1 MAIASVYPCS
11 LSSGT
16 GRTWLHRVSEGG
28 IVRGLTS
35 MGGCAWNPERIF
47 PLYLSSVAGYTEMGE
62 GVSPDFIPEAFTL
75 IIKSALLAP
84 IPSQTGLSLTRT
96 NCWLLNMCQ
105 TSVCC
110 IKTGVGQSWCWSNR
124 QKLGSV
130 ELRQLVSSHSDFCSF
145 KIQAYKEAVNTH
157 LATLDKQNSPNE
169 TWYRIQDILRSA
181 AHTTAFFG
189 EPRKLKKPITKEEVR
204 KSINKLNNN
213 RAPGKDGI
221 QGELLKYGPETIDSY
236 IANIINE
243 SFEKHEI
250 LDINAGEIIPLPKPG
265 KPKGPPKNL
274 RPITLLN
281 TIRKTLSTIVLER
294 IRPHV
299 EKYISHSQS
308 GFRPNRST
316 ADVAWTH
323 KWLAAK
329 TLQEKINITITG
341 IDMSAA
347 FDTIDRA
354 TLLNILETII
364 EEDELRL
371 VRFLLSNTCL
381 NIRIGGTKEEKKFT
395 SNIGTPQGDSLSPI
409 LFVVYLENALKE
421 VRPIL
426 PESEKTLP
434 NEIAYADDVDFIA
447 RERIDVA
454 QIQRVL
460 KRYNLEVNVDK
471 TEYTILDR
479 NEKSWKNTKKVGTL
493 IGDTEDVQR
502 RKQLSTAALA
512 KLQNVWVRGDK
523 LKKKAKLKLY
533 RALVKSVLTYNCST
547 WALTQAEE
555 KKLDAFHRKQL
566 KRVVGIRYPVKITNK
581 ALYKQCNERPLSL
594 YVLENRWR
602 LFGHILRRDREIPAN
617 KAMEGFFIPQGDKY
631 RGRPITTLPVVLN
644 NDLSR
649 LESNTYGL
657 KTFKDIENLK
667 KIAEQRDQWRILCTG
682 IQKAAEALQ
691 TDDYDAERR

>member
-1 MAIASVYPCS
+1 MKNYN
-11 LSSGT
+11 
-16 GRTWLHRVSEGG
+16 
-28 IVRGLTS
+28 IVT
-35 MGGCAWNPERIF
+35 IF
-47 PLYLSSVAGYTEMGE
+47 LESK
-62 GVSPDFIPEAFTL
+62 F
-75 IIKSALLAP
+75 
-84 IPSQTGLSLTRT
+84 
-96 NCWLLNMCQ
+96 
-105 TSVCC
+105 
-110 IKTGVGQSWCWSNR
+110 
-124 QKLGSV
+124 
-130 ELRQLVSSHSDFCSF
+130 
-145 KIQAYKEAVNTH
+145 
-157 LATLDKQNSPNE
+157 QNSGKPFIE
-169 TWYRIQDILRSA
+169 
-181 AHTTAFFG
+181 AFFG

-294 IRPHV
+294 IRPYV

-341 IDMSAA
+341 I
-347 FDTIDRA
+347 
-354 TLLNILETII
+354 
-364 EEDELRL
+364 
-371 VRFLLSNTCL
+371 
-381 NIRIGGTKEEKKFT
+381 EEKKFT

-421 VRPIL
+421 VRPLL
-426 PESEKTLP
+426 PQPVIESEKTLP

-447 RERIDVA
+447 RERVDVT

-479 NEKSWKNTKKVGTL
+479 NENSWKNTKK
-493 IGDTEDVQR
+493 
-502 RKQLSTAALA
+502 
-512 KLQNVWVRGDK
+512 
-523 LKKKAKLKLY
+523 
-533 RALVKSVLTYNCST
+533 KS
-547 WALTQAEE
+547 E
-555 KKLDAFHRKQL
+555 
-566 KRVVGIRYPVKITNK
+566 P
-581 ALYKQCNERPLSL
+581 
-594 YVLENRWR
+594 
-602 LFGHILRRDREIPAN
+602 
-617 KAMEGFFIPQGDKY
+617 
-631 RGRPITTLPVVLN
+631 
-644 NDLSR
+644 
-649 LESNTYGL
+649 
-657 KTFKDIENLK
+657 
-667 KIAEQRDQWRILCTG
+667 
-682 IQKAAEALQ
+682 
-691 TDDYDAERR
+691 